1 MTDEE
6 KRNKVKSFDRC
17 VCERARALR
26 SVRHLL
32 DSIAFHFISFAI
44 SSLSSLKKWSQY
56 FLFLLMHHEHSG
68 KFTPDLFTI
77 FCCWLRYCFSISF
90 VCSFS
95 HFVHSFGFWTWNRWN
110 EEIGLKRWKDH
121 IQHKCE
127 MKERKIYY

>member
-32 DSIAFHFISFAI
+32 DLIAFHFISFAI

-56 FLFLLMHHEHSG
+56 FLFLLAPPFSACIMSTQVNLHQIYLQFFAVDCATASPFHLCVVFHI
-68 KFTPDLFTI
+68 LFI
-77 FCCWLRYCFSISF
+77 PLG
-90 VCSFS
+90 
-95 HFVHSFGFWTWNRWN
+95 FGL
-110 EEIGLKRWKDH
+110 EIDG
-121 IQHKCE
+121 
-127 MKERKIYY
+127 MKKSD